1 MTDTSYVSDGNVK
14 ENAKVFK
21 ESAVYLF
28 DMDEEIGTLGPDW
41 TPPKNK
47 KPLGYFSEDGL
58 EIGKE
63 SGDST
68 DFKGHNGDPLFSM
81 KSGAYYTVKLTAL
94 EVKKSTV
101 ELYFSTKVDEK
112 GDVYVDANAT
122 APKHRLVVAGLDQD
136 DNLVIM
142 YAPEVQLT
150 EVESLNWKRSDLFS
164 FGVTV
169 RTYKS
174 DKNIGGRKSDLA
186 FYGLLG
192 KSTVTVASAE
202 TTSVA
207 SSTESH

>member
-1 MTDTSYVSDGNVK
+1 MADTSFVSDNNIK

-28 DMDEEIGTLGPDW
+28 GMDEQIGTLGPDW
-41 TPPKNK
+41 RPPQGK
-47 KPLGYFSEDGL
+47 KPLGYFSEDGI

-68 DFKGHNGDPLFSM
+68 DFKGHNGDTLFST

-94 EVKKSTV
+94 EVKKDTV

-112 GDVYVDANAT
+112 GNVFVDANAT
-122 APKHRLVVAGLDQD
+122 SQKYRLVIAGLDQY
-136 DNLVIM
+136 DNLIIM
-142 YAPEVQLT
+142 YAPEIQLT
-150 EVESLNWKRSDLFS
+150 ETESLNWKNSDMFS

-174 DKNIGGRKSDLA
+174 DKNIEGHKTDLA

-192 KSTVTVASAE
+192 DKATVTVP
-202 TTSVA
+202 A
-207 SSTESH
+207 SSVSGAGDSH